1 MIKKVLI
8 ANRGEIALR
17 IIRACRELEIK
28 TVAVYSEADQ
38 DSLHAKMADES
49 VCIGPPPAHLSY
61 INIPNIISA
70 AEVTGVD
77 AIHPGYGFLAENFQF
92 AEACVSSE
100 IIFIGPSP
108 ESIRLMGDKAE
119 AKKLMQKNGI
129 PVIPGT
135 KDKVESEEEAMSFA
149 SKNEFPL
156 IIKAAAGGGG
166 RGMRIAQNNN
176 ELRSYFQTAQSEAHK
191 AFGDSALYIEKY
203 LEEPRHI
210 EIQIIGD
217 TKGNIIYLGERDC
230 SIQRRHQKI
239 LEEAPSTAID
249 DSLRKEMGEIAVE
262 AAKAAGYYNAG
273 TVEFLFDK
281 DKNYYF
287 MEMNTR
293 LQVEHPVTEE
303 VTGIDI
309 VKEQINVAS
318 GGHLKHEQK
327 DINIKGHVI
336 EFRINAED
344 PDNDFLPS
352 IGEIDLY
359 LPPGGPGVRID
370 SHLYSGYNVPQ
381 FYDSLLAKLIVWGE
395 TREECLR
402 RAHRALDEMIIV
414 GVKTTI
420 PFHLNLI
427 ENAFFKKGEI
437 YTNFIARRIY
447 GQ

>member
-176 ELRSYFQTAQSEAHK
+176 ELRSYFQTAQSEAYK

-273 TVEFLFDK
+273 TVEFLMDK

-318 GGHLKHEQK
+318 GGHIKHEQK

-420 PFHLNLI
+420 PFHLKLI